1 MLHFFLKMN
10 NPECLR
16 ISHGHELYQK
26 ITMGSPTSV
35 DFGDS
40 GGLQRL
46 VVIPCN
52 NGIRNKIPETESCL
66 ASGDTGMRS
75 ILQLANMDGKHP
87 LQS

>member
-1 MLHFFLKMN
+1 MFYFF
-10 NPECLR
+10 PENESPKWLR
-16 ISHGHELYQK
+16 MRHGHELYQK

-35 DFGDS
+35 DFGDC

-46 VVIPCN
+46 VVIPCH
-52 NGIRNKIPETESCL
+52 NGIRNKIPETESFL
-66 ASGDTGMRS
+66 TSGDTGMRF